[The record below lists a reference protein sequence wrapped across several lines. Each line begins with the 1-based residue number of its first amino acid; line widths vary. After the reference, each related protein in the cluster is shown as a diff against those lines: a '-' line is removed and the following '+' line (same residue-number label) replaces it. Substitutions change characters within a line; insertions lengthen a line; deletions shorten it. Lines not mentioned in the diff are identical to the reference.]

1 MEVEGQTIREIWQA
15 LQRPEPPDR
24 PFPVSLATRITEAG
38 WASTADIE
46 DLLLMLD
53 RRSDPPAVIDI
64 EKFAA
69 TLNLPFRAAFSRPKY
84 RLDDCFGHSMLSA
97 IDAAAFCIFIERLGF
112 RIDLTTLCARLKGA
126 IPPVSHLCEDEISVL
141 FYDQN
146 RHRMPPVTLSA
157 PHRPWRGMRTMR
169 HKTGSG
175 YRLEYVI
182 DDDGEPLWLKI
193 VAPKY
198 RKRPETQSVTC
209 PDCGMLYVKGLRTD
223 EQVHRSFHRKRFAI
237 IDPKPNRQ
245 FADALSRDLDAPWV
259 DVSSPKWKR
268 KAVYDR
274 ALEFKRELG
283 YDFVQWQTDP
293 DYDSEAVGFLFS
305 DDEDRIVGACA
316 FRPQPAG
323 RGKNPWRLDW
333 IWMCPDAR
341 RRGLLGHQWDRFRQ
355 RFGVFDIEP
364 PISEA
369 MQAFL
374 RKRGCAGLIR

>member
-1 MEVEGQTIREIWQA
+1 MEIEGQTIRAIWDA
-15 LQRPEPPDR
+15 LQRPEPSDR
-24 PFPVSLATRITEAG
+24 PFPASLATRITETG

-53 RRSDPPAVIDI
+53 RRLDPPAVIDI

-69 TLNLPFRAAFSRPKY
+69 ALDLPFRAVFSRPKH
-84 RLDDCFGHSMLSA
+84 RLDDGFGHSMLSA
-97 IDAAAFCIFIERLGF
+97 IDTAAFCIFIERLGF
-112 RIDLTTLCARLKGA
+112 RSDLTILCARLMGA
-126 IPPVSHLCEDEISVL
+126 IPPVSHLNEDEISVL
-141 FYDQN
+141 FYEQN

-223 EQVHRSFHRKRFAI
+223 EQAHRSFHRKRFAI

-245 FADALSRDLDAPWV
+245 FADALSRDLDASWV
-259 DVSSPKWKR
+259 DASSPKWKR

-283 YDFVQWQTDP
+283 YDFVQWEIDP
-293 DYDSEAVGFLFS
+293 DHDGEAVGFLFS
-305 DDEDRIVGACA
+305 DDADRIVGACA

-323 RGKNPWRLDW
+323 RGDHP
-333 IWMCPDAR
+333 
-341 RRGLLGHQWDRFRQ
+341 
-355 RFGVFDIEP
+355 
-364 PISEA
+364 
-369 MQAFL
+369 
-374 RKRGCAGLIR
+374 